1 MQDIPAQATKALG
14 DTGDIASHATV
25 VVSKATKV
33 AGDVKDKANSAV
45 GAAETLVGEFIPKGC
60 EFGTKYGCI
69 DFGDGSK
76 CKRFPMTDDS
86 PWDELSHLSNKM
98 GSAAEISQKL
108 PSLEIFFII
117 GLVFTAITSFLSKVN
132 PLWLPF
138 RAEIATISSLV
149 AVAMFASL
157 FGIVRTILAAGTGLE
172 KLIEDKQNEIEWC
185 MRPYLIDFL
194 IEAHAA
200 CSLLPESL
208 FLTVNI
214 LDRYC
219 SNTPVL
225 RKYYQLVG
233 CVALSIAAKY
243 CEEKRNTPSVHE
255 LYSMCDGIYGRSMF
269 LQMETHILNSL
280 EWTIGHPTVEF
291 FSQLFVME
299 EGDDEEVRYM
309 AAYLCE
315 IALYHRSFVSTKPSI
330 MARSSL
336 ALARAI
342 LDRTEIGGGEEEE
355 TSISIILSQYL
366 HMPSAIVAHKYST
379 LDFCHVSQKLAKF
392 VFAQATGTRQV
403 ANSFTPR
410 MGVIDQNLVLS
421 NTSDNNSP
429 RKGKTATENQKRIAM

>member
-14 DTGDIASHATV
+14 DTGDIAGHATV

-45 GAAETLVGEFIPKGC
+45 AAAETLVGEFIPKGC

-117 GLVFTAITSFLSKVN
+117 GLVFTAITSLSKDIT
-132 PLWLPF
+132 LP
-138 RAEIATISSLV
+138 ETSS
-149 AVAMFASL
+149 
-157 FGIVRTILAAGTGLE
+157 I
-172 KLIEDKQNEIEWC
+172 DKQNEIEWC

-255 LYSMCDGIYGRSMF
+255 LYSMCDGIYERSMF
-269 LQMETHILNSL
+269 LQMETHILESL

-291 FSQLFVME
+291 FSQVFVME

-315 IALYHRSFVSTKPSI
+315 IALYHRNFVSTKPSI

-336 ALARAI
+336 ALARTI
-342 LDRTEIGGGEEEE
+342 LNRTEIGGGEEEE
-355 TSISIILSQYL
+355 TSTSIILSQYL

-379 LDFCHVSQKLAKF
+379 FDFCHVSQKLAKF

-403 ANSFTPR
+403 ANSFAPR
-410 MGVIDQNLVLS
+410 IGVIDENLVFS
-421 NTSDNNSP
+421 NTSDNNSL
-429 RKGKTATENQKRIAM
+429 RKGKTVTENQQSIAM

>member
-1 MQDIPAQATKALG
+1 MKVLKLLWGLVHCAIFASVFFITIVLLADSINEKQGIFKLSFKATPSIRGLPGPIQDIPAQATKALK
-14 DTGDIASHATV
+14 DTGDIASHATI

-33 AGDVKDKANSAV
+33 ASDVKGKASDAV
-45 GAAETLVGEFIPKGC
+45 AAAETLVAEITPKGC

-76 CKRFPMTDDS
+76 CTGFSMTGDN
-86 PWDELSHLSNKM
+86 PWDEF
-98 GSAAEISQKL
+98 GRL
-108 PSLEIFFII
+108 PMNQGGE
-117 GLVFTAITSFLSKVN
+117 SFM
-132 PLWLPF
+132 
-138 RAEIATISSLV
+138 A
-149 AVAMFASL
+149 
-157 FGIVRTILAAGTGLE
+157 TILASILSAILAITQG
-172 KLIEDKQNEIEWC
+172 DKQKEIEWR

-219 SNTPVL
+219 SNTQVL

-243 CEEKRNTPSVHE
+243 CEEKRNTPSVYE
-255 LYSMCDGIYGRSMF
+255 LHSMCDGMYERSMF
-269 LQMETHILNSL
+269 LQMETHILDCL

-299 EGDDEEVRYM
+299 EEDDEEVRHM

-336 ALARAI
+336 ALARTI
-342 LDRTEIGGGEEEE
+342 LDRTEIDGAGEEE
-355 TSISIILSQYL
+355 TSISIILSRYL
-366 HMPSAIVAHKYST
+366 HMPSAVVAHKYST
-379 LDFCHVSQKLAKF
+379 LDCFHVSQKLAKF
-392 VFAQATGTRQV
+392 VFAQALGTRQV
-403 ANSFTPR
+403 ANGFKPR
-410 MGVIDQNLVLS
+410 IGGIADSLVLS
-421 NTSDNNSP
+421 STTDIDPLCKGHTVAENS
-429 RKGKTATENQKRIAM
+429 KSIAM